1 MTTQAQERWMVLVDL
16 LNSDEF
22 DFPSTWFE
30 DSDGNRSTL
39 MANRTVAAK
48 HIPLD
53 VHRMRIDG
61 SIWVRGDDWIH
72 HDIQMVY
79 DKLSKR
85 SEYLVSI
92 VDDTL
97 YIELTPGNSA

>member
-1 MTTQAQERWMVLVDL
+1 MALVDL

-22 DFPSTWFE
+22 DFPSAWFE
-30 DSDGNRSTL
+30 DSGGNRSTL

-48 HIPLD
+48 HIPLN
-53 VHRMRIDG
+53 VRRMKIDG
-61 SIWVRGDDWIH
+61 STWVRGDDWIH
-72 HDIQMVY
+72 HDIQMIY
-79 DKLSKR
+79 DRLSIR

-97 YIELTPGNSA
+97 YIELSPDNAA